1 MHMRAISTLLLGLA
15 CLGAGTAQAFEPP
28 AFPLNDAQFK
38 ALEEYAGAKSE
49 KAFAAGPDGQ
59 FSAQTG
65 FVSATVAA
73 REALK
78 ACNEGVSNK
87 GHRCI
92 IIDINGE
99 PVSYPLQIVQMMQ
112 LDPGL
117 AEKPV
122 VLRDLKFDIDTWR
135 AMQGYNEKVEHKAFA
150 VSLKGPWGRSWEA
163 NTIEE
168 AEKEALAACDRNEPA
183 AKAPCFIVARDAAAV
198 PFDTLQAN
206 PDLSVGVAKPK

>member
-1 MHMRAISTLLLGLA
+1 MHLRAISTLLLGLA
-15 CLGAGTAQAFEPP
+15 CFGAGAAQAFEPP
-28 AFPLNDAQFK
+28 AFSLNDAQFK
-38 ALEEYAGAKSE
+38 ALEEYTAAKSE

-59 FSAQTG
+59 FSAQSG

-78 ACNEGVSNK
+78 ACDEGVSNQA
-87 GHRCI
+87 HRCVV
-92 IIDINGE
+92 IDINGE
-99 PVSYPLQIVQMMQ
+99 PVPHALQIVQMMR
-112 LDPGL
+112 LDPGV
-117 AEKPV
+117 AEKPIA
-122 VLRDLKFDIDTWR
+122 LRDVKFDIDTWR
-135 AMQGYNEKVEHKAFA
+135 AMQGYDEKAEHKAFA

-183 AKAPCFIVARDAAAV
+183 AKAPCFIIVRDAAAV
-198 PFDTLQAN
+198 PLDTLQAN